1 MHLAHPRNLVV
12 AEDVSAG
19 KPGGIFR
26 ARKERDRDADL
37 VADPEC
43 YKLGK
48 QRLGLSAEADVLVIE
63 DSPAGIRAG
72 KAAGCR
78 VLGLA
83 TTHNIAQLK
92 ANSPTW
98 IVEDLRSV
106 RFIGEGPAV
115 GQWTMKISGSLTA

>member
-1 MHLAHPRNLVV
+1 M
-12 AEDVSAG
+12 
-19 KPGGIFR
+19 
-26 ARKERDRDADL
+26 
-37 VADPEC
+37 
-43 YKLGK
+43 GK

-83 TTHNIAQLK
+83 TTHDIAQLK

-98 IVEDLRSV
+98 IVEDLRDIRLV
-106 RFIGEGPAV
+106 GQGTAV
-115 GQWTMKISGSLTA
+115 GQWTMEISNSLKV